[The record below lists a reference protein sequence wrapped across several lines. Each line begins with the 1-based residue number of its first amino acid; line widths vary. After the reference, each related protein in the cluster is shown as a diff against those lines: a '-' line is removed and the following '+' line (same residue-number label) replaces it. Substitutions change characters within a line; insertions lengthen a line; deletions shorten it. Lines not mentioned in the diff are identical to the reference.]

1 MTPTYTTIEIL
12 EILNRLDLEELA
24 ILGEIVTEE
33 FERYKVKE
41 LSIIHA
47 NFFRQV
53 QRVAKKEADRV
64 MEQIWVLN

>member
-41 LSIIHA
+41 ISIIHA
-47 NFFRQV
+47 NFSRRV
-53 QRVAKKEADRV
+53 QRLAKDQAEKV
-64 MEQIWVLN
+64 MSKIWRT